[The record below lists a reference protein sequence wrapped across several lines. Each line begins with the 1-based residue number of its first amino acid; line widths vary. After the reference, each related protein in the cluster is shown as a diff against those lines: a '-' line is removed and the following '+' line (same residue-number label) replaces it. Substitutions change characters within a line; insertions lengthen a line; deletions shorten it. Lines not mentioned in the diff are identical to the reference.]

1 MSKKKIVLII
11 FFAII
16 ILSIFFLILNYKN
29 RNNGNNIIKSADRIK
44 EYILN
49 ISSYRLEAEVIVNS
63 NKNQNKY
70 LIKQEYNKEKNF
82 FKQEIIEPV
91 NIKGVTTI
99 YDGSNLKV
107 ENTNLNLSNLYENYP
122 LINSNNLWFSSF
134 IADLKEK
141 ECYINEE
148 EEEINIEVKSEKNN
162 KILKLN
168 KNTLKP
174 TKLVI
179 EDSSKNISVY
189 IEYKEIEI

>member
-16 ILSIFFLILNYKN
+16 FLSIFFLILNYKN
-29 RNNGNNIIKSADRIK
+29 RNNRNNIIKSADRIK